1 MSKDSKNF
9 LYYRAYMVYF
19 AFVGLMLLV
28 LYKTVSLQFEGRK
41 NIFDS
46 NDEKL
51 PVRTVS
57 RIPRMGDI
65 LDRNMTPLVTSV
77 TFFDVHM
84 DPTVVDQKLFDEEVS
99 ELAEG
104 LSKLYPQKS
113 YREYENAIRRAR
125 ANGSRYLLIQKHV
138 TNEERKKLKKLPIFR
153 EGRMKGGIIDTD
165 ENIQRQFPNGNLL
178 RRTLGYYKKDGGN
191 GKELKVG
198 IEGAFYNYLKG
209 EEGKE
214 IEHKIST
221 GWKKTGQITKEAVE
235 GADVITSLDKDIQE
249 FAHSELEKQLRDMKA
264 EHGCVIVMDV
274 KTGFIRAMANLDRTE
289 NGTFVE
295 GYNHAIGTRE
305 VPGSTF
311 KLASLMAA
319 LEDGKINI
327 NDKVNAGGSYVFP
340 GKILKDS
347 NHGMGYGVITVKKA
361 FEKSSNV
368 IAQLIYRLYRK
379 EPERF
384 LDRIKQFGLTEL
396 LGIDLVGEPK
406 PNVPTPGNPGWSALS
421 IPMMSIGYEF
431 QQTPLQTLAFY
442 NAVANNGKLVRPLF
456 VQEIRRS
463 GQTVKKFSPV
473 VLSEKICSQK
483 TLDVMKECLKG
494 VMTDGTGA
502 ALTSIEF
509 KIAGKTGTAKLVGD
523 NKQYNDEKNST
534 YQASFVGYFPA
545 DDPIYSCIVVIS
557 KPKVAYYGAAVSGTV
572 FAAIANKVYASTLKY
587 HDAINENKQKST
599 QLPIVKSGNKRD
611 ITSVLKQLN
620 VRYQLNY
627 EGEWLSTDTLKGSV
641 HLNRKPIHK
650 DKVPNVYGMTA
661 KDAIYLLESR
671 GLVVKLKGYGKV
683 ISQSILAGTDV
694 ANGQLIKLELK

>member
-1 MSKDSKNF
+1 
-9 LYYRAYMVYF
+9 
-19 AFVGLMLLV
+19 
-28 LYKTVSLQFEGRK
+28 
-41 NIFDS
+41 
-46 NDEKL
+46 
-51 PVRTVS
+51 
-57 RIPRMGDI
+57 
-65 LDRNMTPLVTSV
+65 LVTSV
-77 TFFDVHM
+77 TYYDVRM
-84 DPTVVDQKLFDEEVS
+84 DATVVDQKLFDEEVS
-99 ELAEG
+99 ELAQG
-104 LSKLYPQKS
+104 LSKMYPKKTA
-113 YREYENAIRRAR
+113 REYENSIRNAR
-125 ANGSRYLLIQKHV
+125 STGNRYLLIQKNV
-138 TNEERKKLKKLPIFR
+138 TNEERKMIRKLPIYR
-153 EGRMKGGIIDTD
+153 EGRMKGGLIDTD
-165 ENIQRQFPNGNLL
+165 EIIKRQFPNGSLL
-178 RRTLGYYKKDGGN
+178 RRTLGYYKNDG

-235 GADVITSLDKDIQE
+235 GADVISTLDKEIQE

-274 KTGFIRAMANLDRTE
+274 KTGYVRAIANLDRTE
-289 NGTFVE
+289 EGKFNE
-295 GYNHAIGTRE
+295 GYNHAIGTKE

-327 NDKVNAGGSYVFP
+327 MDKVDAVGSYVFK
-340 GKILKDS
+340 GKTFTDS
-347 NHGMGYGVITVKKA
+347 NHGIGYGRITIKHA

-368 IAQLIYRLYRK
+368 ITQIIHRAYRN
-379 EPERF
+379 EPEQF
-384 LDRIKQFGLTEL
+384 LKRIEQFGLTEP
-396 LGIDLVGEPK
+396 LGIDLEGEPS
-406 PNVPTPGNPGWSALS
+406 PNVPRPGNPGWWALS
-421 IPMMSIGYEF
+421 IPMMSIGYDF

-456 VQEIRRS
+456 VEEIRRS
-463 GQTVKKFSPV
+463 GQTIKKFEPV
-473 VLSEKICSQK
+473 VLRGKICSQS
-483 TLDVMKECLKG
+483 TLDDLKACLKG

-502 ALTSIEF
+502 ALKSIEF

-523 NKQYNDEKNST
+523 NKLYNDEKNST

-587 HDAINENKQKST
+587 HDAINEKKQRSN
-599 QLPIVKSGNKRD
+599 QAPIIKTGNKKD
-611 ITSVLKQLN
+611 ITAVLKKLQ

-627 EGEWLSTDTLKGSV
+627 EGDWLQADTVKGSV
-641 HLNRKPIHK
+641 HLNRTSIPKNQVP
-650 DKVPNVYGMTA
+650 KVVGMTA

-671 GLVVKLKGYGKV
+671 GLVVKIKGYGKV
-683 ISQSILAGTDV
+683 VSQSILAGTEITK
-694 ANGQLIKLELK
+694 GQLIKIQLQ

>member
-1 MSKDSKNF
+1 MSKDTKNF
-9 LYYRAYMVYF
+9 LYYRAYLIYF
-19 AFVGLMLLV
+19 GFVIIMLVV
-28 LYKTVSLQFEGRK
+28 LYKTVSLQLEGRK
-41 NIFDS
+41 NIFTS
-46 NDEKL
+46 SDEKI

-65 LDRNMTPLVTSV
+65 LDHNLTPLVTSV
-77 TFFDVHM
+77 TYYDVRM
-84 DPTVVDQKLFDEEVS
+84 DATVVDQKLFDEEVS
-99 ELAEG
+99 ELAQG
-104 LSKLYPQKS
+104 LSKMYPEKTA
-113 YREYENAIRRAR
+113 REYENSIRNAR
-125 ANGSRYLLIQKHV
+125 STGNRYLLIQKNV
-138 TNEERKKLKKLPIFR
+138 TNEERKMIRKLPIYR
-153 EGRMKGGIIDTD
+153 EGRMKGGLIDT
-165 ENIQRQFPNGNLL
+165 EEIIKRQFPNGSLL
-178 RRTLGYYKKDGGN
+178 RRTLGYYKNDG

-214 IEHKIST
+214 IEHRIST

-235 GADVITSLDKDIQE
+235 GADVISTLDKEIQE

-274 KTGFIRAMANLDRTE
+274 KTGYVRAIANLDRTE
-289 NGTFVE
+289 EGKFNE
-295 GYNHAIGTRE
+295 GYNHAIGTKE

-327 NDKVNAGGSYVFP
+327 MDKVDAVGSYVFK
-340 GKILKDS
+340 GKTFTDS
-347 NHGMGYGVITVKKA
+347 NHGIGYGRITIKHA

-368 IAQLIYRLYRK
+368 ITQIIHRAYRN
-379 EPERF
+379 EPEQF
-384 LDRIKQFGLTEL
+384 LKRIEQFGLTEP
-396 LGIDLVGEPK
+396 LGIDLEGEPS
-406 PNVPTPGNPGWSALS
+406 PNVPRPGNPGWWALS
-421 IPMMSIGYEF
+421 IPMMSIGYDF

-456 VQEIRRS
+456 VEEIRRS
-463 GQTVKKFSPV
+463 GQTIKKFEPV
-473 VLSEKICSQK
+473 VLRDKICSQS
-483 TLDVMKECLKG
+483 TLDDMKACLKG

-502 ALTSIEF
+502 ALKSIEF

-523 NKQYNDEKNST
+523 NKLYNDEKNST

-587 HDAINENKQKST
+587 HDAINEKKQRSN
-599 QLPIVKSGNKRD
+599 QAPIIKTGNKKD
-611 ITSVLKQLN
+611 ITAVLKKLQ

-627 EGEWLSTDTLKGSV
+627 EGDWLQADTVKGSV
-641 HLNRKPIHK
+641 HLNRTSIPKNQVP
-650 DKVPNVYGMTA
+650 KVFGMTA

-671 GLVVKLKGYGKV
+671 GLIVKIKGYGKV
-683 ISQSILAGTDV
+683 VSQSILAGTEITK
-694 ANGQLIKLELK
+694 GQLIKIQLQ

>member
-1 MSKDSKNF
+1 
-9 LYYRAYMVYF
+9 
-19 AFVGLMLLV
+19 MLLV

-46 NDEKL
+46 EDEKL

-57 RIPRMGDI
+57 RVPRMGDI

-77 TFFDVHM
+77 TYYDVHM

-99 ELAEG
+99 ELAQG
-104 LSKLYPQKS
+104 LASMYPKRTE
-113 YREYENAIRRAR
+113 REYENAIRQAR
-125 ANGSRYLLIQKHV
+125 ANGLRYLLIQKHV
-138 TNEERKKLKKLPIFR
+138 TNEERKRLNKLPIFR

-165 ENIQRQFPNGNLL
+165 ENIQRQFPNGNMLK
-178 RRTLGYYKKDGGN
+178 RTLGYYKNDGGE
-191 GKELKVG
+191 ELKVG

-289 NGTFVE
+289 KGTFIE
-295 GYNHAIGTRE
+295 GFNHAIGTRE

-327 NDKVNAGGSYVFP
+327 MDKVDAFGSYVFP
-340 GKILKDS
+340 GKTLTDS
-347 NHGMGYGVITVKKA
+347 NHGIGYGRITIKHS

-368 IAQLIYRLYRK
+368 IAQIIYRAYRR

-384 LDRIKQFGLTEL
+384 LARIEQFGLTEP
-396 LGIDLVGEPK
+396 LGIDLQGEPA
-406 PNVPTPGNPGWSALS
+406 PNVPRPGKQGWWALT
-421 IPMMSIGYEF
+421 IPMMSIGYDF

-442 NAVANNGKLVRPLF
+442 NAVANNGKLVRPQF
-456 VQEIRRS
+456 VEEIRRS
-463 GQTVKKFSPV
+463 GQTIKKFEPV
-473 VLSEKICSQK
+473 VLREKICSQS
-483 TLDVMKECLKG
+483 TLDIMKSCLEG

-502 ALTSIEF
+502 ALKSIEF
-509 KIAGKTGTAKLVGD
+509 KIAGKTGTAKLANNGYS
-523 NKQYNDEKNST
+523 KEEKFSE

-587 HDAINENKQKST
+587 HDAINEGKQKST
-599 QLPIVKSGNKRD
+599 VSPLVKSGNKRD

-641 HLNRKPIHK
+641 HLNRKLVDK

-671 GLVVKLKGYGKV
+671 GLVVNLKGYGKV
-683 ISQSILAGTDV
+683 ISQSILAGTDITD
-694 ANGQLIKLELK
+694 GQLIKIELK

>member
-1 MSKDSKNF
+1 
-9 LYYRAYMVYF
+9 
-19 AFVGLMLLV
+19 MLVV
-28 LYKTVSLQFEGRK
+28 LYKTVSLQLEGRK
-41 NIFDS
+41 NIFTS
-46 NDEKL
+46 SDEKI

-65 LDRNMTPLVTSV
+65 LDHNLTPLVTSV
-77 TFFDVHM
+77 TYYDVRM
-84 DPTVVDQKLFDEEVS
+84 DATVVDQKLFDEEVS
-99 ELAEG
+99 ELAQG
-104 LSKLYPQKS
+104 LSKMYPEKTA
-113 YREYENAIRRAR
+113 REYENSIRNAR
-125 ANGSRYLLIQKHV
+125 STGNRYLLIQKNV
-138 TNEERKKLKKLPIFR
+138 TNEERKMVRKLPIYR
-153 EGRMKGGIIDTD
+153 EGRMKGGLIDT
-165 ENIQRQFPNGNLL
+165 EEIIKRQFPNGSLL
-178 RRTLGYYKKDGGN
+178 RRTLGYYKNDG

-214 IEHKIST
+214 IEHRIST

-235 GADVITSLDKDIQE
+235 GADVISTLDKEIQE

-274 KTGFIRAMANLDRTE
+274 KTGYVRAIANLDRTE
-289 NGTFVE
+289 EGKFNE
-295 GYNHAIGTRE
+295 GYNHAIGTKE

-327 NDKVNAGGSYVFP
+327 MDKVDAVGSYVFK
-340 GKILKDS
+340 GKTFTDS
-347 NHGMGYGVITVKKA
+347 NHGIGYGRITIKHA

-368 IAQLIYRLYRK
+368 ITQIIHRAYRN
-379 EPERF
+379 EPEQF
-384 LDRIKQFGLTEL
+384 LKRIEQFGLTEP
-396 LGIDLVGEPK
+396 LGIDLEGEPS
-406 PNVPTPGNPGWSALS
+406 PNVPRPGNPGWWALS
-421 IPMMSIGYEF
+421 IPMMSIGYDF

-456 VQEIRRS
+456 VEEIRRS
-463 GQTVKKFSPV
+463 GQTIKKFEPV
-473 VLSEKICSQK
+473 VLRGKICSQS
-483 TLDVMKECLKG
+483 TLDDLKACLKG

-502 ALTSIEF
+502 ALKSIEF

-523 NKQYNDEKNST
+523 NKLYNDEKNST

-587 HDAINENKQKST
+587 HDAINEKKQRSN
-599 QLPIVKSGNKRD
+599 QAPIIKTGNKKD
-611 ITSVLKQLN
+611 ITAVLKKLQ

-627 EGEWLSTDTLKGSV
+627 EGDWLQADTVKGSV
-641 HLNRKPIHK
+641 HLNRTSITKNQVP
-650 DKVPNVYGMTA
+650 KVVGMTA

-671 GLVVKLKGYGKV
+671 GLVVKIKGYGKV
-683 ISQSILAGTDV
+683 VSQSILAGTEITK
-694 ANGQLIKLELK
+694 GQLIKIQLQ

>member
-1 MSKDSKNF
+1 MSKDTKNF
-9 LYYRAYMVYF
+9 LYYRAYLIYF
-19 AFVGLMLLV
+19 GFVIIMLVV
-28 LYKTVSLQFEGRK
+28 LYKTVSLQLEGRK
-41 NIFDS
+41 NIFTS
-46 NDEKL
+46 SDEKI

-65 LDRNMTPLVTSV
+65 LDHNLTPLVTSV
-77 TFFDVHM
+77 TYYDVRM
-84 DPTVVDQKLFDEEVS
+84 DATVVEQKLFDEEVS
-99 ELAEG
+99 ELAQG
-104 LSKLYPQKS
+104 LSKMYPEKTA
-113 YREYENAIRRAR
+113 REYENSIRNAR
-125 ANGSRYLLIQKHV
+125 STGNRYLLIQKNV
-138 TNEERKKLKKLPIFR
+138 TNEERKMIRKLPIYR
-153 EGRMKGGIIDTD
+153 EGRMKGGLIDT
-165 ENIQRQFPNGNLL
+165 EEIIKRQFPNGSLL
-178 RRTLGYYKKDGGN
+178 RRTLGYYKNDG

-214 IEHKIST
+214 IEHRIST

-235 GADVITSLDKDIQE
+235 GADVISTLDKEIQE

-274 KTGFIRAMANLDRTE
+274 KTGYVRAIANLDRTE
-289 NGTFVE
+289 EGKFNE
-295 GYNHAIGTRE
+295 GYNHAIGTKE

-327 NDKVNAGGSYVFP
+327 MDKVDAVGSYVFK
-340 GKILKDS
+340 GKTFTDS
-347 NHGMGYGVITVKKA
+347 NHGIGYGRITIKHA

-368 IAQLIYRLYRK
+368 ITQIIHRAYRN
-379 EPERF
+379 EPEQF
-384 LDRIKQFGLTEL
+384 LKRIEQFGLTEP
-396 LGIDLVGEPK
+396 LGIDLEGEPS
-406 PNVPTPGNPGWSALS
+406 PNVPRPGNPGWWALS
-421 IPMMSIGYEF
+421 IPMMSIGYDF

-456 VQEIRRS
+456 VEEIRRS
-463 GQTVKKFSPV
+463 GQTIKKFEPV
-473 VLSEKICSQK
+473 VLRDKICSQS
-483 TLDVMKECLKG
+483 TLDDMKACLKG

-502 ALTSIEF
+502 ALKSIEF

-523 NKQYNDEKNST
+523 NKLYNDEKNST

-587 HDAINENKQKST
+587 HDAINEKKQRSN
-599 QLPIVKSGNKRD
+599 QAPIIKTGNKKD
-611 ITSVLKQLN
+611 ITAVLKKLQ

-627 EGEWLSTDTLKGSV
+627 EGDWLQADTVKGSV
-641 HLNRKPIHK
+641 HLNRTSIPKNQVP
-650 DKVPNVYGMTA
+650 KVFGMTA

-671 GLVVKLKGYGKV
+671 GLIVKIKGYGKV
-683 ISQSILAGTDV
+683 VSQSILAGTEITK
-694 ANGQLIKLELK
+694 GQLIKIQLQ

>member
-1 MSKDSKNF
+1 MSKDTKNF
-9 LYYRAYMVYF
+9 LYFRAYAIYF
-19 AFVGLMLLV
+19 GFVFIMLLV
-28 LYKTVSLQFEGRK
+28 IYKTFALQFEGRK

-46 NDEKL
+46 VDEKL

-65 LDRNMTPLVTSV
+65 LDRNLTPLVTSV
-77 TFFDVHM
+77 TYYDVHM
-84 DPTVVDQKLFDEEVS
+84 DPTVVEQKLFDAEVS

-104 LSKLYPQKS
+104 LSKMYPAKTS
-113 YREYENAIRRAR
+113 HEYENAIRNAR
-125 ANGSRYLLIQKHV
+125 ANGSRYLLIKKHV
-138 TNEERKKLKKLPIFR
+138 TNDERKRLNKLPIFR

-165 ENIQRQFPNGNLL
+165 ENIQRQFPNGSLL
-178 RRTLGYYKKDGGN
+178 KRTLGYYKNTN

-198 IEGAFYNYLKG
+198 IEGAFYHYLRG

-221 GWKKTGQITKEAVE
+221 GWKKTGQITKESVE

-264 EHGCVIVMDV
+264 HHGCVIVMDV
-274 KTGFIRAMANLDRTE
+274 KTGFVRAMANLDRAE
-289 NGTFVE
+289 NGKFIE
-295 GYNHAIGTRE
+295 GFNHAIGTKE

-327 NDKVNAGGSYVFP
+327 MDKVDAVGSYVFR
-340 GKILKDS
+340 GKTFTDS
-347 NHGMGYGVITVKKA
+347 NHGIGYGRITIKHA

-368 IAQLIYRLYRK
+368 ITKIIHTAYK
-379 EPERF
+379 NEPDRF
-384 LDRIKQFGLTEL
+384 LERIAEVGLTEP
-396 LGIDLVGEPK
+396 LGIDLSGEPA
-406 PNVPTPGNPGWSALS
+406 PNVPRPGNPGWWALS
-421 IPMMSIGYEF
+421 IPMMSIGYDF

-442 NAVANNGKLVRPLF
+442 NAVANKGKFVRPLF
-456 VQEIRRS
+456 VEEIRRS
-463 GQTVKKFSPV
+463 GQTIKKFEPV
-473 VLSEKICSQK
+473 VLRERICSPSTIN
-483 TLDVMKECLKG
+483 TLHECLKG
-494 VMTDGTGA
+494 VMTDGTGT
-502 ALTSIEF
+502 ALKSIEF

-523 NKQYNDEKNST
+523 NKQYNDEKNSS

-587 HDAINENKQKST
+587 HDAINEKKQKSKVS
-599 QLPIVKSGNKRD
+599 PAVKSGNKRD
-611 ITSVLKQLN
+611 ITYVLKKLN

-627 EGEWLSTDTLKGSV
+627 EGDWLTSDTLKGSV
-641 HLNRKPIHK
+641 HLNKKNLRK
-650 DKVPNVYGMTA
+650 DQVPNVYGMTA

-683 ISQSILAGTDV
+683 ISQSILSGTEITK
-694 ANGQLIKLELK
+694 GQLIKIELR

>member
-1 MSKDSKNF
+1 MSKETKNF
-9 LYYRAYMVYF
+9 LYYRAYIVYF
-19 AFVGLMLLV
+19 AFVCLMLLV

-46 NDEKL
+46 EDEKL

-57 RIPRMGDI
+57 RVPRMGDI

-77 TFFDVHM
+77 TYYDVHM

-99 ELAEG
+99 ELAQG
-104 LSKLYPQKS
+104 LASMYPKRTE
-113 YREYENAIRRAR
+113 REYENAIRQAR
-125 ANGSRYLLIQKHV
+125 ANGLRYLLIQKHV
-138 TNEERKKLKKLPIFR
+138 TNEERKRLNKLPIFR

-165 ENIQRQFPNGNLL
+165 ENIQRQFPNGNMLK
-178 RRTLGYYKKDGGN
+178 RTLGYYKNDGGE
-191 GKELKVG
+191 ELKVG

-289 NGTFVE
+289 KGTFIE
-295 GYNHAIGTRE
+295 GFNHAIGTRE

-327 NDKVNAGGSYVFP
+327 MDKVDAFGSYVFP
-340 GKILKDS
+340 GKTLTDS
-347 NHGMGYGVITVKKA
+347 NHGIGYGRITIKHS

-368 IAQLIYRLYRK
+368 IAQIIYRAYRR

-384 LDRIKQFGLTEL
+384 LARIEQFGLTEP
-396 LGIDLVGEPK
+396 LGIDLQGEPA
-406 PNVPTPGNPGWSALS
+406 PNVPRPGKQGWWALT
-421 IPMMSIGYEF
+421 IPMMSIGYDF

-442 NAVANNGKLVRPLF
+442 NAVANNGKLVRPQF
-456 VQEIRRS
+456 VEEIRRS
-463 GQTVKKFSPV
+463 GQTIKKFEPV
-473 VLSEKICSQK
+473 VLREKICSQS
-483 TLDVMKECLKG
+483 TLDIMKSCLEG

-502 ALTSIEF
+502 ALKSIEF
-509 KIAGKTGTAKLVGD
+509 KIAGKTGTAKLANNGYS
-523 NKQYNDEKNST
+523 KEEKFSE

-587 HDAINENKQKST
+587 HDAINEGKQKST
-599 QLPIVKSGNKRD
+599 VSPLVKSGNKRD

-641 HLNRKPIHK
+641 HLNRKLVDK

-671 GLVVKLKGYGKV
+671 GLVVNLKGYGKV
-683 ISQSILAGTDV
+683 ISQSILAGTDITD
-694 ANGQLIKLELK
+694 GQLIKIELK

>member
-1 MSKDSKNF
+1 MSKDTKNF
-9 LYYRAYMVYF
+9 LYYRAYLIYF
-19 AFVGLMLLV
+19 GFVIIMLVV
-28 LYKTVSLQFEGRK
+28 LYKTVSLQLEGRK
-41 NIFDS
+41 NIFTS
-46 NDEKL
+46 SDEKI

-65 LDRNMTPLVTSV
+65 LDHNLTPLVTSV
-77 TFFDVHM
+77 TYYDVRM
-84 DPTVVDQKLFDEEVS
+84 DATVVDQKLFDEEVS
-99 ELAEG
+99 ELAQG
-104 LSKLYPQKS
+104 LSKMYPEKTA
-113 YREYENAIRRAR
+113 REYENSIRNAR
-125 ANGSRYLLIQKHV
+125 STGNRYLLIQKNV
-138 TNEERKKLKKLPIFR
+138 TNEERKMIRKLPIYR
-153 EGRMKGGIIDTD
+153 EGRMKGGLIDT
-165 ENIQRQFPNGNLL
+165 EEIIKRQFPNGSLL
-178 RRTLGYYKKDGGN
+178 RRTLGYYKNDG

-214 IEHKIST
+214 IEHRIST

-235 GADVITSLDKDIQE
+235 GADVISTLDKEIQE

-274 KTGFIRAMANLDRTE
+274 KTGYVRAIANLDRTE
-289 NGTFVE
+289 EGKFNE
-295 GYNHAIGTRE
+295 GYNHAIGTKE

-327 NDKVNAGGSYVFP
+327 MDKVDAVGSYVFK
-340 GKILKDS
+340 GKTFTDS
-347 NHGMGYGVITVKKA
+347 NHGIGYGRITIKHA

-368 IAQLIYRLYRK
+368 ITQIIHRAYRN
-379 EPERF
+379 EPEQF
-384 LDRIKQFGLTEL
+384 LKRIEQFGLTEP
-396 LGIDLVGEPK
+396 LGIDLEGEPS
-406 PNVPTPGNPGWSALS
+406 PNVPRPGNPGWWALS
-421 IPMMSIGYEF
+421 IPMMSIGYDF

-456 VQEIRRS
+456 VEEIRRS
-463 GQTVKKFSPV
+463 GQTIKKFEPV
-473 VLSEKICSQK
+473 VLRDKICSQS
-483 TLDVMKECLKG
+483 TLDDMKACLKG

-502 ALTSIEF
+502 ALKSIEF

-523 NKQYNDEKNST
+523 NKLYNDEKNST

-587 HDAINENKQKST
+587 HDAINEKKQRSN
-599 QLPIVKSGNKRD
+599 QAPIIKTGNKKD
-611 ITSVLKQLN
+611 ITAVLKKLQ

-627 EGEWLSTDTLKGSV
+627 EGDWLQADTVKGSV
-641 HLNRKPIHK
+641 HLNRTSIPKNQVP
-650 DKVPNVYGMTA
+650 KVVGMTA

-671 GLVVKLKGYGKV
+671 GLVVKIKGYGKV
-683 ISQSILAGTDV
+683 VSQSILAGTEITK
-694 ANGQLIKLELK
+694 GQLIKIQLQ

>member
-1 MSKDSKNF
+1 
-9 LYYRAYMVYF
+9 
-19 AFVGLMLLV
+19 MLVV
-28 LYKTVSLQFEGRK
+28 LYKTVSLQLEGRK
-41 NIFDS
+41 NIFTS
-46 NDEKL
+46 SDEKI

-65 LDRNMTPLVTSV
+65 LDHNLTPLVTSV
-77 TFFDVHM
+77 TYYDVRM
-84 DPTVVDQKLFDEEVS
+84 DATVVDQKLFDEEVS
-99 ELAEG
+99 ELAQG
-104 LSKLYPQKS
+104 LSKMYPEKTA
-113 YREYENAIRRAR
+113 REYENSIRNAR
-125 ANGSRYLLIQKHV
+125 STGNRYLLIQKNV
-138 TNEERKKLKKLPIFR
+138 TNEERKMIRKLPIYR
-153 EGRMKGGIIDTD
+153 EGRMKGGLIDT
-165 ENIQRQFPNGNLL
+165 EEIIKRQFPNGSLL
-178 RRTLGYYKKDGGN
+178 RRTLGYYKNDG

-214 IEHKIST
+214 IEHRIST

-235 GADVITSLDKDIQE
+235 GADVISTLDKEIQE

-274 KTGFIRAMANLDRTE
+274 KTGYVRAIANLDRTE
-289 NGTFVE
+289 EGKFNE
-295 GYNHAIGTRE
+295 GYNHAIGTKE

-327 NDKVNAGGSYVFP
+327 MDKVDAVGSYVFK
-340 GKILKDS
+340 GKTFTDS
-347 NHGMGYGVITVKKA
+347 NHGIGYGRITIKHA

-368 IAQLIYRLYRK
+368 ITQIIHRAYRN
-379 EPERF
+379 EPEQF
-384 LDRIKQFGLTEL
+384 LKRIEQFGLTEP
-396 LGIDLVGEPK
+396 LGIDLEGEPS
-406 PNVPTPGNPGWSALS
+406 PNVPRPGNPGWWALS
-421 IPMMSIGYEF
+421 IPMMSIGYDF

-456 VQEIRRS
+456 VEEIRRS
-463 GQTVKKFSPV
+463 GQTIKKFEPV
-473 VLSEKICSQK
+473 VLRDKICSQS
-483 TLDVMKECLKG
+483 TLDDMKACLKG

-502 ALTSIEF
+502 ALKSIEF

-523 NKQYNDEKNST
+523 NKLYNDEKNST

-587 HDAINENKQKST
+587 HDAINEKKQRSN
-599 QLPIVKSGNKRD
+599 QAPIIKTGNKKD
-611 ITSVLKQLN
+611 ITAVLKKLQ

-627 EGEWLSTDTLKGSV
+627 EGDWLQADTVKGSV
-641 HLNRKPIHK
+641 HLNRTSIPKNQVP
-650 DKVPNVYGMTA
+650 KVVGMTA

-671 GLVVKLKGYGKV
+671 GLVVKIKGYGKV
-683 ISQSILAGTDV
+683 VSQSILAGTEITK
-694 ANGQLIKLELK
+694 GQLIKIQLQ

>member
-9 LYYRAYMVYF
+9 LYYRAYLIYF
-19 AFVGLMLLV
+19 GFVLIMLVV
-28 LYKTVSLQFEGRK
+28 LYKTISLQFEGRK
-41 NIFDS
+41 NIFDAA
-46 NDEKL
+46 DETL

-65 LDRNMTPLVTSV
+65 LDHNLTPLVTSV
-77 TFFDVHM
+77 TYYDVHM
-84 DPTVVDQKLFDEEVS
+84 DPTVVDQKLFDAEVS
-99 ELAEG
+99 ELAQG
-104 LSKLYPQKS
+104 LSRMYPKKTAH
-113 YREYENAIRRAR
+113 EYENAIRNAR
-125 ANGSRYLLIQKHV
+125 SNGSRYLLLQKNV
-138 TNEERKKLKKLPIFR
+138 TNDERKLLRQLPIFR
-153 EGRMKGGIIDTD
+153 EGRMKGGLIDTD
-165 ENIQRQFPNGNLL
+165 ETIKRQFPNGSLL
-178 RRTLGYYKKDGGN
+178 RRTLGYYKNDN

-198 IEGAFYNYLKG
+198 IEGAFIKYLKG

-221 GWKKTGQITKEAVE
+221 GWKKTGQITKEAIE
-235 GADVITSLDKDIQE
+235 GADVISTLDKEIQE

-274 KTGFIRAMANLDRTE
+274 KTGFVRAMANLDRAAD
-289 NGTFVE
+289 GSFME
-295 GYNHAIGTRE
+295 GFNHAIGTSE

-319 LEDGKINI
+319 LEDGRINI
-327 NDKVNAGGSYVFP
+327 MDKVDAVGSYVFK
-340 GKILKDS
+340 GKTFTDS
-347 NHGMGYGVITVKKA
+347 NHGIGYGRITIKHS

-368 IAQLIYRLYRK
+368 IAKIIYKAYRNDPEQFLERLR
-379 EPERF
+379 
-384 LDRIKQFGLTEL
+384 QFGLLEP
-396 LGIDLVGEPK
+396 LGIDLSGEPN
-406 PNVPTPGNPGWSALS
+406 PHYLRPGDKGWWSLT
-421 IPMMSIGYEF
+421 IPMMAIGYEI

-442 NAVANNGKLVRPLF
+442 NAVANNGKFLRPQF
-456 VQEIRRS
+456 VEEIRRS
-463 GQTVKKFSPV
+463 GQTIKKFEPY
-473 VLSEKICSQK
+473 VLNEKICSQP
-483 TLDVMKECLKG
+483 TLDALKECLKG

-502 ALTSIEF
+502 ALKSMEF
-509 KIAGKTGTAKLVGD
+509 KIAGKTGTAKLVSQGG
-523 NKQYNDEKNST
+523 YSSEEKLSE

-587 HDAINENKQKST
+587 HDAVNEKKQKSS
-599 QLPIVKSGNKRD
+599 QVPLVKSGNKRD
-611 ITSVLKQLN
+611 ITSVLKGLK

-641 HLNRKPIHK
+641 HLNRKVIPK

-671 GLVVKLKGYGKV
+671 GLIVKMKGYGRV
-683 ISQSILAGTDV
+683 VSQSILKGTDITK
-694 ANGQLIKLELK
+694 GQLIKIELR

>member
-1 MSKDSKNF
+1 
-9 LYYRAYMVYF
+9 
-19 AFVGLMLLV
+19 MLVV
-28 LYKTVSLQFEGRK
+28 LYKTVSLQLEGRK
-41 NIFDS
+41 NIFTS
-46 NDEKL
+46 SDEKI

-65 LDRNMTPLVTSV
+65 LDHNLTPLVTSV
-77 TFFDVHM
+77 TYYDVRM
-84 DPTVVDQKLFDEEVS
+84 DATVVDQKLFDEEVS
-99 ELAEG
+99 ELAQG
-104 LSKLYPQKS
+104 LSKMYPEKTA
-113 YREYENAIRRAR
+113 REYENSIRNAR
-125 ANGSRYLLIQKHV
+125 STGNRYLLIQKNV
-138 TNEERKKLKKLPIFR
+138 TNEERKMIRKLPIYR
-153 EGRMKGGIIDTD
+153 EGRMKGGLIDT
-165 ENIQRQFPNGNLL
+165 EEIIKRQFPNGSLL
-178 RRTLGYYKKDGGN
+178 RRTLGYHKIDG

-214 IEHKIST
+214 IEHRIST

-235 GADVITSLDKDIQE
+235 GADVISTLDKEIQE

-274 KTGFIRAMANLDRTE
+274 KTGYVRAIANLDRTE
-289 NGTFVE
+289 EGKFNE
-295 GYNHAIGTRE
+295 GYNHAIGTKE

-327 NDKVNAGGSYVFP
+327 MDKVDAVGSYVFK
-340 GKILKDS
+340 GKTFTDS
-347 NHGMGYGVITVKKA
+347 NHGIGYGRITIKHA

-368 IAQLIYRLYRK
+368 ITQIIHRAYRN
-379 EPERF
+379 EPEQF
-384 LDRIKQFGLTEL
+384 LKRIEQFGLTEP
-396 LGIDLVGEPK
+396 LGIDLEGEPS
-406 PNVPTPGNPGWSALS
+406 PNVPRPGNPGWWALS
-421 IPMMSIGYEF
+421 IPMMSIGYDF

-456 VQEIRRS
+456 VEEIRRS
-463 GQTVKKFSPV
+463 GQTIKKFEPV
-473 VLSEKICSQK
+473 VLRDKICSQS
-483 TLDVMKECLKG
+483 TLDDMKACLKG

-502 ALTSIEF
+502 ALKSIEF

-523 NKQYNDEKNST
+523 NKLYNDEKNST

-587 HDAINENKQKST
+587 HDAINEKKQRSN
-599 QLPIVKSGNKRD
+599 QAPIIKTGNKKD
-611 ITSVLKQLN
+611 ITAVLKKLQ

-627 EGEWLSTDTLKGSV
+627 EGDWLQADTVKGSV
-641 HLNRKPIHK
+641 HLNRTSIPKNQVP
-650 DKVPNVYGMTA
+650 KVFGMTA

-671 GLVVKLKGYGKV
+671 GLIVKIKGYGKV
-683 ISQSILAGTDV
+683 VSQSILAGTEITK
-694 ANGQLIKLELK
+694 GQLIKIQLQ

>member
-1 MSKDSKNF
+1 MSKDTKNF
-9 LYYRAYMVYF
+9 LYYRAYLVYF

-46 NDEKL
+46 EDEKL

-57 RIPRMGDI
+57 RFPRMGDI
-65 LDRNMTPLVTSV
+65 LDRNMIPLVTSV
-77 TFFDVHM
+77 TYYDVHM

-99 ELAEG
+99 ELAQG
-104 LSKLYPQKS
+104 LNSMYPKKTA
-113 YREYENAIRRAR
+113 REYENDIRKAR

-138 TNEERKKLKKLPIFR
+138 TNEERKKLNKLPIFR
-153 EGRMKGGIIDTD
+153 KGRMKGGIIDTD
-165 ENIQRQFPNGNLL
+165 ENIQRQFPNGNML
-178 RRTLGYYKKDGGN
+178 RRTLGYYKNDGDE
-191 GKELKVG
+191 ELKVG

-274 KTGFIRAMANLDRTE
+274 KTGFVRAMANLDRTE
-289 NGTFVE
+289 KGTFIE
-295 GYNHAIGTRE
+295 GFNHAIGTRE

-327 NDKVNAGGSYVFP
+327 MDKVDAFGSYVFP
-340 GKILKDS
+340 GKTLTDS
-347 NHGMGYGVITVKKA
+347 NHGIGYGRITIKHS

-368 IAQLIYRLYRK
+368 IAQIIYRAYRR

-384 LDRIKQFGLTEL
+384 LARIEQFGLTEP
-396 LGIDLVGEPK
+396 LGIDLQGEPA
-406 PNVPTPGNPGWSALS
+406 PNVPRPGKPGWWALS
-421 IPMMSIGYEF
+421 IPMMAIGYDF

-442 NAVANNGKLVRPLF
+442 NAVANNGKLVRPQF
-456 VQEIRRS
+456 VEEIRRS
-463 GQTVKKFSPV
+463 GQTIKKFEPV
-473 VLSEKICSQK
+473 VLREKICSQS
-483 TLDVMKECLKG
+483 TLDIMKECLKG
-494 VMTDGTGA
+494 VMTDGTGT
-502 ALTSIEF
+502 ALKSIEF

-523 NKQYNDEKNST
+523 NKQYNDEKNSS

-587 HDAINENKQKST
+587 HDAINEGKQKSSE
-599 QLPIVKSGNKRD
+599 LPFVKSGNKRD

-627 EGEWLSTDTLKGSV
+627 EGEWLNTDTLKGSV
-641 HLNRKPIHK
+641 HLNRKLVDK
-650 DKVPNVYGMTA
+650 NKVPNVYGMTA

-671 GLVVKLKGYGKV
+671 GLVVRLKGYGKV
-683 ISQSILAGTDV
+683 INQSILAGTDIT
-694 ANGQLIKLELK
+694 NGQLIKIELK

>member
-1 MSKDSKNF
+1 MSKDTKNF
-9 LYYRAYMVYF
+9 LYFRAYAIYF
-19 AFVGLMLLV
+19 GFVFIMLLV
-28 LYKTVSLQFEGRK
+28 IYKTFALQFEGRK

-46 NDEKL
+46 VDEKL

-65 LDRNMTPLVTSV
+65 LDRNLTPLVTSV
-77 TFFDVHM
+77 TYYDVHM
-84 DPTVVDQKLFDEEVS
+84 DPTVVDQKLFDDEVS

-104 LSKLYPQKS
+104 LSKMYPSKTAH
-113 YREYENAIRRAR
+113 EYENAIRNAR
-125 ANGSRYLLIQKHV
+125 TNGARYLLIRKNV
-138 TNEERKKLKKLPIFR
+138 TNDERKRLNKLPIFR

-165 ENIQRQFPNGNLL
+165 ENIQRQFPNGSLL
-178 RRTLGYYKKDGGN
+178 KRTLGYYKNNN

-198 IEGAFYNYLKG
+198 IEGAFYHYLRG

-221 GWKKTGQITKEAVE
+221 GWKKTGQITKEAIE
-235 GADVITSLDKDIQE
+235 GADVISSLDKDIQE

-264 EHGCVIVMDV
+264 HHGCVIVMDV
-274 KTGFIRAMANLDRTE
+274 KTGFVRAMANLDRAE
-289 NGTFVE
+289 NGKFIE
-295 GYNHAIGTRE
+295 GFNHAIGTKE

-327 NDKVNAGGSYVFP
+327 MDKVDAVGSYVFR
-340 GKILKDS
+340 GKTFTDS
-347 NHGMGYGVITVKKA
+347 NHGIGYGRITIKHA

-368 IAQLIYRLYRK
+368 ITKIIHKAYKDY
-379 EPERF
+379 PDRF
-384 LDRIKQFGLTEL
+384 LERIAEFGLTEP
-396 LGIDLVGEPK
+396 LGIDLSGEPA
-406 PNVPTPGNPGWSALS
+406 PNVPRPGNPGWWALS
-421 IPMMSIGYEF
+421 IPMMSIGYDF

-442 NAVANNGKLVRPLF
+442 NAVANKGKFVRPLF
-456 VQEIRRS
+456 VEEIRRS
-463 GQTVKKFSPV
+463 GQTIKKFEPV
-473 VLSEKICSQK
+473 VLRERICSPSTIK
-483 TLDVMKECLKG
+483 TLHECLKG
-494 VMTDGTGA
+494 VMTDGTGT
-502 ALTSIEF
+502 ALKSIEF

-523 NKQYNDEKNST
+523 NKQYNDEKNSS

-587 HDAINENKQKST
+587 HDAINEKKQKSKES
-599 QLPIVKSGNKRD
+599 PAVKSGNKRD
-611 ITSVLKQLN
+611 ITYVLKKLN

-627 EGEWLSTDTLKGSV
+627 EGDWLNTDTLKGSV
-641 HLNRKPIHK
+641 HLNKKGLRKNQ
-650 DKVPNVYGMTA
+650 VPNVYGMTA

-683 ISQSILAGTDV
+683 ISQSILSGTEITK
-694 ANGQLIKLELK
+694 GQLIKIELR